1 MNYIL
6 RGITPV
12 TVIGL
17 GTKGFTKSD
26 VQSGLLYFVGL
37 YLRLPYSGKLPHM
50 DYELWDFKPKCGIGR
65 LEITRKVGLDRVK
78 G

>member
-1 MNYIL
+1 MNHIV
-6 RGITPV
+6 RGTTPV
-12 TVIGL
+12 MVIGL
-17 GTKGFTKSD
+17 GSRGLTKSC

-37 YLRLPYSGKLPHM
+37 YLRLPYLGKLPRM
-50 DYELWDFKPKCGIGR
+50 DYKLWDFKPNGGSGK